1 MSLILLLMKSG
12 LTDLLIWQ
20 GCLKRRVSLLR
31 LATTTTITQASLFSD
46 EDPEATV
53 IVDKV

>member
-1 MSLILLLMKSG
+1 MSLILLLMKGG

>member
-1 MSLILLLMKSG
+1 MSLILLLMKGG

-31 LATTTTITQASLFSD
+31 LATTTTINQVSLFSD